1 MYLRSFSTCASTQFN
16 TACHTAIGKRYQIVD
31 VSEYATTRRSVSMGN
46 GMRLESLLLTTWL
59 LNLAAQR
66 LTEDARGRN
75 GQVSLADVK

>member
-1 MYLRSFSTCASTQFN
+1 MYPNMPLHAGSF
-16 TACHTAIGKRYQIVD
+16 
-31 VSEYATTRRSVSMGN
+31 SMGN